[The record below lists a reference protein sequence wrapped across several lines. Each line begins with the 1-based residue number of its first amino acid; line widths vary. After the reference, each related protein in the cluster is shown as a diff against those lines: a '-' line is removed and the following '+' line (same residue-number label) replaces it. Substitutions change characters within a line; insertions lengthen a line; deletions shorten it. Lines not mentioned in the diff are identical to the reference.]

1 MAAILDLPVSLN
13 SLPLQVADEC
23 VSGQVGITVQSGIL
37 CSNCVLDHRLGKNY
51 STEPVP
57 SSLNCPT
64 SIKIPLSA
72 ATSLLAAFKQNFASE
87 SFAAY
92 SSSPA
97 FAQTTAS
104 SESASSRPP
113 AFSPPPLFYRPYCTY
128 ATAALLPKPLLP
140 KTLPPPPPHSPPQFW
155 MLAFRFFFSGY
166 ASVKISYRYPLVSV
180 AAPHRIDQPHSM
192 VPILCWSCP
201 PRLSAPS
208 LSSCPLRTFSL
219 GVSSKKPHL
228 LSNRPSSQRVH
239 TLAASQRWSRHKLLT
254 KLKLSVPYSWR
265 RSSSISLPL
274 QPHT

>member
-13 SLPLQVADEC
+13 SLPLQAADEC
-23 VSGQVGITVQSGIL
+23 VFRQVGITVQSGIL

-57 SSLNCPT
+57 SSFNCPT

-72 ATSLLAAFKQNFASE
+72 ATSSPLS
-87 SFAAY
+87 SRISPTFAAY

-155 MLAFRFFFSGY
+155 MLAFRGGFFSGY

-239 TLAASQRWSRHKLLT
+239 NLAASQR
-254 KLKLSVPYSWR
+254 
-265 RSSSISLPL
+265 
-274 QPHT
+274 

>member
-13 SLPLQVADEC
+13 SLPLQAADEC
-23 VSGQVGITVQSGIL
+23 VFRQVGITVQSMRLMNI
-37 CSNCVLDHRLGKNY
+37 RLGTKQRHRPPAVLLP
-51 STEPVP
+51 T
-57 SSLNCPT
+57 SSLRIYSLQSRGVVSYVRT
-64 SIKIPLSA
+64 VYSITAWDS
-72 ATSLLAAFKQNFASE
+72 TFRCYLLAALKQNFASE
-87 SFAAY
+87 TFAAY

-155 MLAFRFFFSGY
+155 MLAFRGGFFSGY

-239 TLAASQRWSRHKLLT
+239 NLAASQR
-254 KLKLSVPYSWR
+254 
-265 RSSSISLPL
+265 
-274 QPHT
+274 